1 MYLIVFKVV
10 SNSFFSKFSYML
22 GRVLIRIS
30 NKFIIYFVISV
41 ILAILLTLFYY
52 KYISRLLRIQELSIL
67 QMLKR
72 VVRPIFRRK
81 ERKKM
86 LTTHD
91 IFTKRQMGKIE
102 KRKKM
107 LDVFGGSKE
116 SIKEPKKKIDD
127 SSQEDGYVMWPPK
140 PKEDKKDQKVF
151 DRLSRIK

>member
-1 MYLIVFKVV
+1 MYLIIFKVV
-10 SNSFFSKFSYML
+10 SNSFFSKFSYMF

-41 ILAILLTLFYY
+41 ILAILIALFYY
-52 KYISRLLRIQELSIL
+52 KYISRLLRIQELNIL

-72 VVRPIFRRK
+72 VVMPIFRRK
-81 ERKKM
+81 ERKNII
-86 LTTHD
+86 TTHY
-91 IFTKRQMGKIE
+91 IFAKRQMEKIE

-116 SIKEPKKKIDD
+116 SAKEPEKKVDD
-127 SSQEDGYVMWPPK
+127 SNQEDGYVMWPPR
-140 PKEDKKDQKVF
+140 PKEEKKSQKVF